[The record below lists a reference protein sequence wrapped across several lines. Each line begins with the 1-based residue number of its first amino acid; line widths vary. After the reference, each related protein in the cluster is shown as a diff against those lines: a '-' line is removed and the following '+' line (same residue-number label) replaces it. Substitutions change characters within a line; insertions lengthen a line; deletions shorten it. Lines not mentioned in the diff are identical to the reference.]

1 MIPEPTITFVT
12 AFIDLNEDRSRD
24 KSPETR
30 ISLFKKL
37 AKAGLSICLYVSSTY
52 EKIGKELANEFTN
65 VKLMEI
71 TNLEDTETY
80 KIINDLNPSLPVVR
94 TDYHDTRN
102 FLILMNAK
110 VEFVYNATLVNPFK
124 TDNFAW
130 IDFSICHVITDLDKP
145 NNILSRLYFIANS
158 KLNELNIMD
167 QEMVLFPSCWDKE
180 KTSQNM
186 NTISTT
192 INWRFCGGF
201 FIGNKYSIKE
211 FYLLTLLK
219 LPQFIEHTGVN
230 ILSWEVNFWAWLEHH
245 DYNHSKNNASENS
258 KNINFEINN
267 YTADHNNSMLEIPLS
282 YINIVASL
290 TSIPSRINKCKLV
303 IDSLINQV
311 NHIYLNLCFEYK
323 RFGKFDILTSIPD
336 FLIEEPYKSKV
347 TITYGKDHGP
357 ATKYLGALSYIQQS
371 QWIFFCDDDQEYHP
385 YLISTMLNAVN
396 QIGVYQNRYNI
407 VKKGSGGIIHGY
419 VGNIIHRSL
428 LNNLNV
434 FPLPENAKFI
444 DDQWMSIYCFLQNIN
459 IYPSGIEDYIHI
471 FSVLENG
478 YEKIGLDSLSS
489 LCNRD
494 EKIKEIENYFNVKFI
509 NDGKI
514 ISNNNINSILVPEP
528 ISDNI
533 IKKYK
538 TTIVTFYFN
547 IKKLKDATD
556 SVRPQS
562 FYMEKGKA
570 TLKLPY
576 PMVVFCDDSTY
587 DEIKKIRDEYF
598 PNPEMTN
605 YIIRNLV
612 EYDFYIDNWDTIFN
626 NRINRD
632 CYKDSRNTPSYYL
645 VCMFKILALYI
656 AKKQNFYN
664 TDYFAWVDFGGSHV
678 MKDFHDSV
686 IKMLDNPNP
695 MVSFCYIHYRSH
707 EELKSM
713 AKFLEY
719 GGPCGVA
726 ATSFTVETQYL
737 EMFYNNIM
745 NIFYETLYNG
755 VGHCDEQILTY
766 FYDRYPELCT
776 LYYGDYY
783 SILTNYHEPIND
795 HDAIINYFINQTFQ
809 KGRKDLAEICSKKL
823 INTIEKY
830 KLDICPQKL
839 HYIKG
844 ILPKE
849 KTNNIIISKY
859 IDKVVYIN
867 LEHRTDRREHIEN
880 TLNNFC
886 IPFERFNAIRTKG
899 VGFIGCARSHLEVLK
914 MARRNNYK
922 NVLILEDDFTFIVSK
937 EEFDTN
943 IELLFNNKPDFD
955 VCMINY
961 NLIHGELCVEYPFLT
976 KVIESQ
982 TASGYIVNNTIYDRL
997 INIYEESIILLEAT
1011 HKHWIYTNDQSWKK
1025 LQPITNW
1032 YCFTKK
1038 MGTQIEGVSNTGSD

>member
-12 AFIDLNEDRSRD
+12 ALIDLNEDRSKD

-37 AKAGLSICLYVSSTY
+37 AEAGLSICLYVSSTY
-52 EKIGKELANEFTN
+52 EKIGKELVNEFTN
-65 VKLMEI
+65 VKLMKI

-80 KIINDLNPSLPVVR
+80 KIVNDLKPSLPFVR

-102 FLILMNAK
+102 FLILMNSK

-124 TDNFAW
+124 TDYFAW

-180 KTSQNM
+180 KSSQNM
-186 NTISTT
+186 NTISTNV
-192 INWRFCGGF
+192 NWRFCGGF

-219 LPQFIEHTGVN
+219 LPEFIKHTGTN
-230 ILSWEVNFWAWLEHH
+230 ILAWEVNFWAWLEHH

-267 YTADHNNSMLEIPLS
+267 YTADHNNSILEIPLS

-347 TITYGKDHGP
+347 TITYGKDDGP

-396 QIGVYQNRYNI
+396 NIGVYQNRYNI

-419 VGNIIHRSL
+419 FGNLIYRSL

-434 FPLPENAKFI
+434 FPLPENAKFV

-459 IYPSGIEDYIHI
+459 IYPTGVEDYIHI

-478 YEKIGLDSLSS
+478 YEKIGLDSLAS
-489 LCNRD
+489 LCNRE
-494 EKIKEIENYFNVKFI
+494 EKIKELEKYYNVKFI
-509 NDGKI
+509 NNGKI
-514 ISNNNINSILVPEP
+514 ISNISNNN
-528 ISDNI
+528 DNI
-533 IKKYK
+533 
-538 TTIVTFYFN
+538 
-547 IKKLKDATD
+547 L
-556 SVRPQS
+556 PQ
-562 FYMEKGKA
+562 
-570 TLKLPY
+570 
-576 PMVVFCDDSTY
+576 
-587 DEIKKIRDEYF
+587 
-598 PNPEMTN
+598 
-605 YIIRNLV
+605 
-612 EYDFYIDNWDTIFN
+612 
-626 NRINRD
+626 
-632 CYKDSRNTPSYYL
+632 
-645 VCMFKILALYI
+645 
-656 AKKQNFYN
+656 
-664 TDYFAWVDFGGSHV
+664 
-678 MKDFHDSV
+678 
-686 IKMLDNPNP
+686 
-695 MVSFCYIHYRSH
+695 
-707 EELKSM
+707 
-713 AKFLEY
+713 
-719 GGPCGVA
+719 
-726 ATSFTVETQYL
+726 
-737 EMFYNNIM
+737 
-745 NIFYETLYNG
+745 
-755 VGHCDEQILTY
+755 
-766 FYDRYPELCT
+766 
-776 LYYGDYY
+776 
-783 SILTNYHEPIND
+783 
-795 HDAIINYFINQTFQ
+795 
-809 KGRKDLAEICSKKL
+809 
-823 INTIEKY
+823 
-830 KLDICPQKL
+830 
-839 HYIKG
+839 
-844 ILPKE
+844 E
-849 KTNNIIISKY
+849 KTNTISKY

-955 VCMINY
+955 ACMINY
-961 NLIHGELCVEYPFLT
+961 NLINGELCVEYPFLT

-982 TASGYIVNNTIYDRL
+982 TASGYIINNTIYDRL
-997 INIYEESIILLEAT
+997 INIYEESIILLEST